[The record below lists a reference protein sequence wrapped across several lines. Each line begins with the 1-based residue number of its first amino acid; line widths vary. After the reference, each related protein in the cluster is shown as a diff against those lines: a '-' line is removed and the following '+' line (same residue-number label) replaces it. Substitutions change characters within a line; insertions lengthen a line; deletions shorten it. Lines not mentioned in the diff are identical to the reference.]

1 MSQVDFFNSVAKN
14 WDNMIEIN
22 ESKINYLLSKLEI
35 KKEDNILDIGTGT
48 GVLIPFL
55 VDKASKGSVKGVD
68 ISKGMLEV
76 ASEKFKHLSNV
87 DFDLVNVEKDNI
99 GCKYDKII
107 LYSMYPHLEDKTNT
121 IKKLVTN
128 NLNKD
133 GILMIAH
140 SNSRDFLNNLHKKA
154 DESVSESRLIE
165 VNKQK
170 EVFINAGLNVT
181 DAFENDEIYYLTIA
195 SN

>member
-22 ESKINYLLSKLEI
+22 ETKINYLLSKLEV
-35 KKEDNILDIGTGT
+35 KKNDSILDIGTGT

-55 VDKASKGSVKGVD
+55 VDKASMGSIKGVD

-87 DFDLVNVEKDNI
+87 CFDLVNVEKDDI
-99 GCKYDKII
+99 ECKYDKII

-121 IKKLVTN
+121 IKKLVEN
-128 NLNKD
+128 NLKD
-133 GILMIAH
+133 NGILMIAH
-140 SNSRDFLNNLHKKA
+140 SNSREFLNNLHKNV

-165 VNKQK
+165 VNKQR
-170 EVFINAGLNVT
+170 EIFINAGLKVT
-181 DAFENDEIYYLTIA
+181 DAFENNEIYYLTIA
-195 SN
+195 R